1 MTGNS
6 KIIDLLNDVLTAELT
21 AINQYFIHAR
31 MCENWGYERLWHKLR
46 EASIDEMK
54 DADHLIARILF
65 LDGVPNLQRLGKI
78 NVGQTVKEQHEVD
91 LVIEKEA
98 IARLNAGIE
107 AARSLD
113 DNGTRELLESILEG
127 EEEQAN
133 WLEAQLTLIEQ
144 VGDGNYLAQQIRK
157 DG

>member
-1 MTGNS
+1 MKGNS

-113 DNGTRELLESILEG
+113 DNGTRELLESILAG